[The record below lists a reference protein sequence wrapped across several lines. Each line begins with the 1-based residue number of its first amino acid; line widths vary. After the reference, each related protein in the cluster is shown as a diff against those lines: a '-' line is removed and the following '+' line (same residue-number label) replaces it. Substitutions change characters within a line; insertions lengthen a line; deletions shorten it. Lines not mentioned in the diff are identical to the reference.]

1 MPRGARLDKQGT
13 LSYVMMRGIEQGSI
27 VLDDCDRV

>member
-13 LSYVMMRGIEQGSI
+13 LHLVMVWGIEQGSI
-27 VLDDCDRV
+27 DRERE